1 MLWAGELRGRCVQLE
16 CDNTAAVSWVMK
28 QRAVRGSPTLDCL
41 VKLFSL
47 FVLRENITVIAS
59 HIAGVL
65 NVLADFLSRDL
76 DHCAQESDEGIVISE
91 DGKWFEN
98 CSRAV
103 ACRRLLYVC
112 VTMPEEMHG
121 PNLAGALTA
130 LLSGRGPPT
139 ATSQDKKPTAPMVE
153 AEA

>member
-1 MLWAGELRGRCVQLE
+1 
-16 CDNTAAVSWVMK
+16 MK
-28 QRAVRGSPTLDCL
+28 QRAVRGTPTLDCL

-47 FVLRENITVIAS
+47 FILRENITVTAS

-76 DHCAQESDEGIVISE
+76 DYCAQESDEDIVISE
-91 DGKWFEN
+91 DGRWFEN

-130 LLSGRGPPT
+130 LLSDRGPPIV
-139 ATSQDKKPTAPMVE
+139 TSQDNVPTVPMAEVE
-153 AEA
+153 A